1 MRGRVC
7 RRATG
12 IPSAN
17 FRESMHRQ
25 LERGSGTLATVAGI
39 GALIAITLGALA
51 GVDAVLRMTS
61 ALRVAEGE
69 ALRLATILSEGV
81 GNACDRS
88 SSFVARCTRSGE
100 SVKVVID
107 LDGVMAVATA
117 GPR

>member
-1 MRGRVC
+1 
-7 RRATG
+7 
-12 IPSAN
+12 
-17 FRESMHRQ
+17 MHRQ

-69 ALRLATILSEGV
+69 AFRLAVVLSEGV
-81 GNACDRS
+81 GNPCERA
-88 SSFVARCTRSGE
+88 ARNVSECIRVDD
-100 SVKVVID
+100 SVQIVVTV
-107 LDGVMAVATA
+107 DGVRATATA